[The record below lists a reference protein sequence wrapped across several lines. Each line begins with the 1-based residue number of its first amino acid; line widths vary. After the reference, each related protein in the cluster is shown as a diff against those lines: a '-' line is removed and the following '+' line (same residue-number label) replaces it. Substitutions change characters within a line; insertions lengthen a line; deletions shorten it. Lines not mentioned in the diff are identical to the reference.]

1 MSKINPHYLIIYSNN
16 CKLKKLCNIYPK
28 MLACLLE
35 QELFGAHFRW
45 ASWIVEVDYI
55 VKLQSCREEVV
66 TLCSAISVFK
76 ERRPALFTETQ
87 VRIKCWSLKCISL
100 QSQSIENKR
109 DAVLSCL
116 IEYLG
121 EPQEE
126 LFQDSQL
133 NMKNDQEGQTEQ
145 TMKVLLIH
153 NPMAEDDPVD
163 VSIVI
168 EGIQLISGCGYKTKA
183 CMLLIG
189 LIYALNLEYP
199 KKLKNFFW
207 S

>member
-1 MSKINPHYLIIYSNN
+1 IK
-16 CKLKKLCNIYPK
+16 
-28 MLACLLE
+28 E
-35 QELFGAHFRW
+35 EFR
-45 ASWIVEVDYI
+45 
-55 VKLQSCREEVV
+55 
-66 TLCSAISVFK
+66 
-76 ERRPALFTETQ
+76 
-87 VRIKCWSLKCISL
+87 RITTISL
-100 QSQSIENKR
+100 EETCMFKLDSYTPRLLQLMRPKRGAVGTRMRSLLNTSQSIENKR

-126 LFQDSQL
+126 LFQDS
-133 NMKNDQEGQTEQ
+133 QEGQTEQ

-199 KKLKNFFW
+199 KKLKNTFEVFQKLILELDGVNCLKKVH
-207 S
+207 SLKIKLME